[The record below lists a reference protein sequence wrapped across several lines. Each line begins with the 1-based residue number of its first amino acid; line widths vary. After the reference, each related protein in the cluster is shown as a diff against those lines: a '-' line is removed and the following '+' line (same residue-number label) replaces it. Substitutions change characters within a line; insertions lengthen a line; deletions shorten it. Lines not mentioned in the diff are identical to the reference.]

1 MGTVLP
7 GPEVKCSK
15 SLWLFLLFQAFSNT
29 EDHRSQDFR
38 LWYRYLCSEAR
49 AAPIGL
55 QQSQT
60 LRFKSGICKLWS
72 LGYIYC
78 RNDKTNKPSK
88 CFSLAASL
96 SLKRRGSQEPCDLN
110 ETDGPLPR
118 VGHVT
123 SSESFQVIL
132 CLPFQP
138 MKGWSG
144 LDGLQPLFC
153 RQLGLRG
160 SNSKQWRSKAV

>member
-29 EDHRSQDFR
+29 EDHRSQDLR

-96 SLKRRGSQEPCDLN
+96 SLKRKGSQEPCDLN

-123 SSESFQVIL
+123 SSESFPGYPVSPI
-132 CLPFQP
+132 PTHEG
-138 MKGWSG
+138 MVWIRWSPATF
-144 LDGLQPLFC
+144 LQAAGVA
-153 RQLGLRG
+153 R
-160 SNSKQWRSKAV
+160 